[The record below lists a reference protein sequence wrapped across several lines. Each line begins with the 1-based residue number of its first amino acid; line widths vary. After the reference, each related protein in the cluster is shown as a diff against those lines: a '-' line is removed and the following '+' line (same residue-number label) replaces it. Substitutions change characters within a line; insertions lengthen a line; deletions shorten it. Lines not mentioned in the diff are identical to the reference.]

1 MSRRASRLFLSD
13 GGFWMTIAEVLL
25 IAVGLAMDAFA
36 VSLGV
41 GTKRFAESARP
52 KFRLAWHFGLF
63 QALMPVLGWL
73 VGSAVAQL
81 IAPFDHWIA
90 LGLLAFV
97 GVRMIRSGLSS
108 DEESHPT
115 DPSRGGTLVML
126 SIATSIDAFAV
137 GLSLAV
143 LGVPIVYPAVVIGV
157 VTGGLSLVGLLAGN
171 RLGKTFG
178 KRMEVVGGIIL
189 IAIGIR
195 MVVTHLFPGGML
207 Q

>member
-1 MSRRASRLFLSD
+1 MNL
-13 GGFWMTIAEVLL
+13 AEILL

-41 GTKRFAESARP
+41 GTTRFADSARP
-52 KFRLAWHFGLF
+52 RFRLAWHFGLF
-63 QALMPVLGWL
+63 QALMPALGWL
-73 VGSAVAQL
+73 VGSAVARY

-115 DPSRGGTLVML
+115 DPSRGSTLVML
-126 SIATSIDAFAV
+126 SVATSIDAFAV
-137 GLSLAV
+137 GLSLAIV
-143 LGVPIVYPAVVIGV
+143 HVPIIYPAVVIGV
-157 VTGGLSLVGLLAGN
+157 VTGALSLVGLLLGN

-178 KRMEVVGGIIL
+178 KRMEIVGGVLL

-195 MVVTHLFPGGML
+195 IVVSHLFPGV
-207 Q
+207 